1 MTTTILHNDK
11 KYTIDL
17 SKPLD
22 ISIPVRN
29 GEKSVNAWYIPS
41 PIIKP
46 VENGNWIAKVSEG
59 ASVNFNTI
67 KFNPHS
73 HGTHTESLGHITK
86 TVYDVDKT
94 LKRFYFIARLITV
107 IPEVKGNDQ
116 IITAE
121 LLEKQFSEFQEA
133 LIIRTLPNRE
143 QKKSKNYSH
152 TNWPYLTQ
160 EAMQWIV
167 DQDIQHLLIDLPSVD
182 KEKDEGKLAAHK
194 TFWGYPNQLR
204 PKATLTELIYVDDS
218 IKDGIYVLNLQVAP
232 FQNDAAPSRPVLY
245 KINES

>member
-41 PIIKP
+41 PVIKP

-94 LKRFYFIARLITV
+94 LKRFYFI
-107 IPEVKGNDQ
+107 
-116 IITAE
+116 
-121 LLEKQFSEFQEA
+121 S
-133 LIIRTLPNRE
+133 
-143 QKKSKNYSH
+143 QKLKK
-152 TNWPYLTQ
+152 
-160 EAMQWIV
+160 
-167 DQDIQHLLIDLPSVD
+167 
-182 KEKDEGKLAAHK
+182 
-194 TFWGYPNQLR
+194 
-204 PKATLTELIYVDDS
+204 
-218 IKDGIYVLNLQVAP
+218 
-232 FQNDAAPSRPVLY
+232 
-245 KINES
+245 